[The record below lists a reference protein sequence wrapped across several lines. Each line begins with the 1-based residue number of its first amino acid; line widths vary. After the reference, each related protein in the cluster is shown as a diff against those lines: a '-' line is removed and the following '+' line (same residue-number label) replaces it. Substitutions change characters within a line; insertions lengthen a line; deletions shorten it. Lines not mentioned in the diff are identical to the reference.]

1 MIGFVV
7 TKAIS
12 TYSLI
17 LPMINLRLMEEIVIS
32 PTVIYA
38 KPAEL
43 EFKAVR
49 RPSLFDHARARAA
62 GGSFPLMYGR
72 KE

>member
-7 TKAIS
+7 TKEIS

-17 LPMINLRLMEEIVIS
+17 LPMIRLRLMEEIVIN
-32 PTVIYA
+32 PTVIYV
-38 KPAEL
+38 KLAEF

-49 RPSLFDHARARAA
+49 RPSLFDHASASPA
-62 GGSFPLMYGR
+62 GGSLPLM
-72 KE
+72 

>member
-7 TKAIS
+7 MKEIS

-17 LPMINLRLMEEIVIS
+17 LPMMRLRLMEEIVIS

-38 KPAEL
+38 KVAEF

-49 RPSLFDHARARAA
+49 RPSLFDHASASAA
-62 GGSFPLMYGR
+62 GGSFP
-72 KE
+72 

>member
-7 TKAIS
+7 MKAIS

-17 LPMINLRLMEEIVIS
+17 LPMIKLRLIEEIVIS
-32 PTVIYA
+32 PTVIYV
-38 KPAEL
+38 KDAEL

-49 RPSLFDHARARAA
+49 RPSLFDHASASAA
-62 GGSFPLMYGR
+62 GGSLPLMYGR